1 MPEEVS
7 NQGEVEA
14 TGSFSFDH
22 VRSLCSRFAEDANRR
37 PAPPAIHEYLKQ
49 VAADAQPTLLRNLLH
64 FDVARRRKVGEE
76 PAMDDYL
83 RELPEFASLIKQ
95 VFIETTSR
103 SVSRFSTDLDA
114 SATASFFALP
124 SGTHLGNYRLLRE
137 LGRGGMGAVFEAEH
151 LQRGDRVA
159 LKTLPALD
167 GARLHR
173 FKREFRATAN
183 VNHPNLIGLHS
194 LESDGSHWFLTMDL
208 IDGADFLSYVRP
220 EDRLDEGRLRACLA
234 QLVAAVL
241 ALHGQHIIHRD
252 LKPSNVMVNDEG
264 RLIVLDFGLVLEH
277 QVGRHVSLDQIAGTP
292 RYMAPEQGR
301 GEILSGAADWYS
313 VGVMLYEALSGKAPH
328 RGKTFEELL
337 RHKSTDDPLPL
348 PPDTPTDL
356 AELALQLLQH
366 DPQKRPDPFEI
377 ARLASCSAAVVSAAT
392 PSSPTLLV
400 GRSRQLAQLQE
411 AYQHV
416 ARQREPAVVF
426 VHGRSGEGKT
436 SLVDRFLEQCRCR
449 ARAATV
455 LAGRCYD
462 RETVPFKALDTLIDA
477 LATHLRGLPDA
488 EAALLMPDDIG
499 FLASLFPVL
508 QRVACVERLGRK
520 SLQQL
525 DPQQVR
531 TRAFLALRALLH
543 RVTREVPLVLF
554 SDDLQWGDVDSAEV
568 FFEVLKPPE
577 SPAVLFIGSYR
588 SDERDSSPFLQ
599 KWQSLKAA
607 CPSIVHESE
616 VRVEPLTSEQCEE
629 LTIALVGDD
638 TPPIRARARQFFEQ
652 TGGNPFLLTELIGC
666 YDSAA
671 DSFRAMPIH
680 EVIDNKLA
688 RLPAEAAPLL
698 EVIAVSG
705 QALAWEEAM
714 QASQHQAAALSV
726 MTHMRSEKLVRLMG
740 PDHQPLVDTYH
751 DKIRETVL
759 ERMDPLRRRGLHLA
773 LARVIEGASGG
784 GLSSEQVERLE
795 SGQEVEAPPRVYDLA
810 YHFDAAGETR
820 AARHYAI
827 LAAQQ
832 ASRQFSQQVA
842 AEQFAVAAR
851 NAAGASNAVKFLIAR
866 GQGRALSLLG
876 RYQEAERAL
885 AGAGDLTNVPFQR
898 AQVLGLSAEIA
909 HKQGQIAQGVKL
921 YSSALRTLGHWAP
934 DSLAGLTVALLRE
947 SFTQCCHTLLPQWC
961 YSKAAPLNASEE
973 LAVELANRNSIV
985 SYYSN
990 GLRMV
995 WTHLKG
1001 FNLAETRQPSHGL
1014 AYAYGLHPAPMAAL
1028 GLCRRGLR
1036 YGDRALQLARDFGD
1050 RLTEAHAYVMR
1061 SMSLFTAGRHAEAV
1075 DSANLG
1081 VSLCTQAGD
1090 PYLIFIAECHVA
1102 LSAARLGKIT
1112 AALTTAANGFE
1123 RAIRMG
1129 EDASAG
1135 PMMMALALGTDG
1147 HFPYPTLRACFRI
1160 DEGDHFSSCMTG
1172 LAEGIWHSHSQ
1183 RWEQAVAVLE
1193 QAARRARE
1201 NFIVCPYSV
1210 STFTWL
1216 ATAQRQYAQSLPE
1229 GKLRRSLLRQA
1240 WFNLRVG
1247 LLSSRLFLCERAQA
1261 LREYGCQLCAAGKTT
1276 RGIIQLQ
1283 RSARLAQSQGDVW
1296 QHAKTQVELARW
1308 EPRPDGA
1315 NRLAEAEAT
1324 LNEYLSQIVRFRKE
1338 HWGDA

>member
-1 MPEEVS
+1 MPEEDS
-7 NQGEVEA
+7 NHGEVDA
-14 TGSFSFDH
+14 TRSFSFDH
-22 VRSLCSRFAEDANRR
+22 IRSLCSKFAEETNRR
-37 PAPPAIHEYLKQ
+37 PVRPALHEYLKE

-64 FDVARRRKVGEE
+64 FDVARRRNGGEQ
-76 PAMDDYL
+76 PAMEDYL
-83 RELPEFASLIKQ
+83 RELPDFASLIKQ
-95 VFIETTSR
+95 VFVETTSR
-103 SVSRFSTDLDA
+103 SVSRFSTDLD
-114 SATASFFALP
+114 SPATASFFAMP
-124 SGTHLGNYRLLRE
+124 SGSHLGNYHLLRE

-151 LQRGDRVA
+151 IQRGDRVA

-220 EDRLDEGRLRACLA
+220 DDRLDEGRLRACLG

-252 LKPSNVMVNDEG
+252 LKPSNVMVNEEG

-277 QVGRHVSLDQIAGTP
+277 QVGRHISVDQIAGTP

-301 GEILSGAADWYS
+301 GEQVTGGADWYS

-328 RGKTFEELL
+328 RGKSFEELL
-337 RHKSTDDPLPL
+337 RHKSTDEPLPL
-348 PPDTPTDL
+348 PADAPADL
-356 AELALQLLQH
+356 AELALQLLQR

-377 ARLASCSAAVVSAAT
+377 ARLVSCSAAAVSAAT
-392 PSSPTLLV
+392 PSGRTILV
-400 GRSRQLAQLQE
+400 GREQQLSQLQE
-411 AYQHV
+411 ACQHV
-416 ARQREPAVVF
+416 AREREPAVVF

-436 SLVDRFLEQCRCR
+436 SLVESFLERCRGR

-455 LAGRCYD
+455 LSGRCYD
-462 RETVPFKALDTLIDA
+462 RETVPFKALDSLIDA
-477 LATHLRGLPDA
+477 LASHLRGLPDA

-499 FLASLFPVL
+499 FLSSLFPVL

-520 SLQQL
+520 NLQQL

-568 FFEVLKPPE
+568 IFEVLKPPE

-588 SDERDSSPFLQ
+588 SDETDSSPFLQ
-599 KWQSLKAA
+599 KWQKLKATSPA
-607 CPSIVHESE
+607 IVERE
-616 VRVEPLTSEQCEE
+616 VRVAPLTIEQCEQ
-629 LTIALVGDD
+629 LTLALVGDD
-638 TPPIRARARQFFEQ
+638 TPAIRARARQFFEQ

-666 YDSAA
+666 YDPAA

-714 QASQHQAAALSV
+714 RGAEHEAAALSV
-726 MTHMRSEKLVRLMG
+726 MTHMRSEKLVRLIG
-740 PDHQPLVDTYH
+740 PEHQPLVDTYH

-759 ERMDPLRRRGLHLA
+759 DRMDPVRRRELHLA
-773 LARVIEGASGG
+773 LARVIEAACGG
-784 GLSSEQVERLE
+784 GMTNEQCERLE
-795 SGQEVEAPPRVYDLA
+795 SGQEVDAPPRVYDLS
-810 YHFDAAGETR
+810 YHFDAAGQTR
-820 AARHYAI
+820 DARNYAI

-842 AEQFAVAAR
+842 AEQFAVASR
-851 NAAGASNAVKFLIAR
+851 NAAGASDAVKFLIAR

-876 RYQEAERAL
+876 RYQEAERVL
-885 AGAGDLTNVPFQR
+885 AGAADLTNVPFQR
-898 AQVLGLSAEIA
+898 AAVLGLSAEIA

-921 YSSALRTLGHWAP
+921 YSSALRTLGHWVP
-934 DSLAGLTVALLRE
+934 DSLAGLAFGLLRE
-947 SFTQCCHTLLPQWC
+947 AFTQCCHSVLPQGC
-961 YSKAAPLNASEE
+961 YSRAAPLSASEE

-1001 FNLAETRQPSHGL
+1001 FNLAETRQPSPGL

-1036 YGDRALQLARDFGD
+1036 YGDRALDLARGFGD

-1061 SMSLFTAGRHAEAV
+1061 SMSLFTAGRHAAAV
-1075 DSANLG
+1075 DSANRG
-1081 VSLCTQAGD
+1081 IDLCTQAGD
-1090 PYLIFIAECHVA
+1090 PYLIFIAECHFT
-1102 LSAARLGKIT
+1102 LSAARLGNIT

-1135 PMMMALALGTDG
+1135 PMLMAIALATDG
-1147 HFPYPTLRACFRI
+1147 NFPYPTLRACFRI
-1160 DEGDHFSSCMTG
+1160 DQGDHFSSCMAD
-1172 LAEGIWHSHSQ
+1172 LAEGIWHCHSQ
-1183 RWEQAVAVLE
+1183 RWEQAASVLQ
-1193 QAARRARE
+1193 QATLRARQ

-1210 STFTWL
+1210 AAFTWL
-1216 ATAQRQYAQSLPE
+1216 ATAQRLYAQSLPA
-1229 GKLRRSLLRQA
+1229 GKLRQSLLRQSR
-1240 WFNLRVG
+1240 FNIRIG

-1261 LREYGCQLCAAGKTT
+1261 LREYGTQLCAAGKTT
-1276 RGIIQLQ
+1276 RGIAQLR
-1283 RSARLAQSQGDVW
+1283 RSAALAQSQGDVW
-1296 QHAKTQVELARW
+1296 QQAKSQVELAHW
-1308 EPRPDGA
+1308 ESGPDGA
-1315 NRLAEAEAT
+1315 NRLAKAEAT
-1324 LNEYLSQIVRFRKE
+1324 LSEYLSQIVRFRKE